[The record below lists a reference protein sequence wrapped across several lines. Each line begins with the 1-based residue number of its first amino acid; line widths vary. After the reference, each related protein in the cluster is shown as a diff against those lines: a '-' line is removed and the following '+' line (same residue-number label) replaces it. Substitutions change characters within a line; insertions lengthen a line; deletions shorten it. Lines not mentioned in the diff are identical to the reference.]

1 VIGGRR
7 PLSGRKVGDRR
18 VRIERPH
25 SAYFR
30 YTGPGQL
37 TAKRSANVP
46 KTRIGRAWAR
56 VKEVAIGRPLASEE
70 EIDER
75 LSKTKALAV
84 FSSDAISS
92 SAYASEEI
100 LRILVLAGGAA
111 VFWSVEVAVAIAVL
125 LVIVTT
131 SYRQVC
137 HAYPSGGG
145 AYAVARANLGVPI
158 ALLAAAALLFDYVMT
173 VAVSIAAGIA
183 ATTSVV
189 PELLPYRADL
199 AILATILLAV
209 ANLRGLRESGN
220 IFAIPTYLYVVGA
233 LALIGLGLARVVT
246 GDPAATF
253 PTPTLVPPEG
263 GFEALSVLLIVRAFA
278 FGSVALSGTEAIT
291 NGVPAFKPP
300 ESRNAANTMTAMGLL
315 LGTIFV
321 GLSVLSFAFGIVP
334 DPGEKVT
341 LIAQVSRQVYGDGIV
356 FVCFQVVTTLILVL
370 AANTGFNG
378 APRLAR
384 ILAMDGYMPRQFALA
399 GDRLAYSWGI
409 GILAGSACVLIW
421 LFDASVAALIPLY
434 SIGIFLSFA
443 ISQAGMVRHWFEGRG
458 RGWRWKLGLNLV
470 GAVLTAGVFV
480 VSAAS
485 KIPNGAWIVLIAVPV
500 LVALM
505 WWVRAQYRGQEA
517 ELYVAADAAILSQY
531 RARRVVVPVNG
542 INRAVIQ
549 AINVGRALG
558 EDVRAVYV
566 TDDSDEG
573 ERLRDRWTRQL
584 PDVPFVVV
592 ESPYRA
598 LVGPFVAYLDVLD
611 RTWAPDLETPTT
623 VVVLPEYV
631 GSHWWDRFLYNQT
644 ARRLRTVLVG
654 REHTVILDVPYRLRQ
669 GGSAATD
676 PSAATAPDEPGG
688 PA

>member
-37 TAKRSANVP
+37 TAKRAANVP
-46 KTRIGRAWAR
+46 KTPIGRAWAR
-56 VKEVAIGRPLASEE
+56 VKEMAIGRPLASEE

-145 AYAVARANLGVPI
+145 AYAVARANLGVPV

-189 PELLPYRADL
+189 PELLPYRAEL

-220 IFAIPTYLYVVGA
+220 IFAIPTYMYVVGA

-246 GDPAATF
+246 GDPSATF
-253 PTPTLVPPEG
+253 PTPTIAPPEG

-384 ILAMDGYMPRQFALA
+384 ILAMDGYMPRQFAMV
-399 GDRLAYSWGI
+399 GDRLAFSWGI
-409 GILAGSACVLIW
+409 GILAGSACILIW

-443 ISQAGMVRHWFEGRG
+443 ISQAGMVHHWFDERG

-485 KIPNGAWIVLIAVPV
+485 KIPNGAWIVLVVVPV

-517 ELYVAADAAILSQY
+517 ELHVAADTAILSQY

-549 AINVGRALG
+549 AIDVGRALG

-566 TDDSDEG
+566 TDDPDEG
-573 ERLRDRWTRQL
+573 ERLRVRWTRQL

-598 LVGPFVAYLDVLD
+598 LIGPFVAYLDVLD

-669 GGSAATD
+669 GGSAASD
-676 PSAATAPDEPGG
+676 PTAATAPDEPGR
-688 PA
+688 PT